1 MPDTLRNA
9 IATDIPEPYEV
20 APFELDHDI
29 TRRDSWLFA
38 PLIAAAVTLPILA
51 TVFLGASVWHLA
63 TSDEAS
69 LYSSQPTTF
78 ATRWPSREMP
88 QIVIR

>member
-1 MPDTLRNA
+1 MRDNLHNA
-9 IATDIPEPYEV
+9 IATDIPEPYDT

-38 PLIAAAVTLPILA
+38 PLIAAAVALPIVA
-51 TVFLGASVWHLA
+51 TVFLGASAYQLA
-63 TSDEAS
+63 TGTS

-78 ATRWPSREMP
+78 ATRWPTREMP
-88 QIVIR
+88 LVVIR

>member
-1 MPDTLRNA
+1 MRHNLRDA
-9 IATDIPEPYEV
+9 IATDLPEPYER

-29 TRRDSWLFA
+29 TRRDSWMFA
-38 PLIAAAVTLPILA
+38 PLIAAAVTLPIVV
-51 TVFLGASVWHLA
+51 TVLLGASAYQLA
-63 TSDEAS
+63 TGTS

-88 QIVIR
+88 LVVIR

>member
-1 MPDTLRNA
+1 MRDNLRNA

-51 TVFLGASVWHLA
+51 TVFLGASAYQLA
-63 TSDEAS
+63 TGGAS

-78 ATRWPSREMP
+78 ATRWPTREMP
-88 QIVIR
+88 TIVVR

>member
-1 MPDTLRNA
+1 MRDNLRNT
-9 IATDIPEPYEV
+9 IATDLREPSEV

-29 TRRDSWLFA
+29 TRRDSWMFA
-38 PLIAAAVTLPILA
+38 PLIAAAVTLPIVA
-51 TVFLGASVWHLA
+51 TVLLGASAWHLA

-88 QIVIR
+88 LIVVR

>member
-1 MPDTLRNA
+1 MRDNLSNT

-29 TRRDSWLFA
+29 TRRDSWMFA
-38 PLIAAAVTLPILA
+38 PLIAAAVALPIVA
-51 TVFLGASVWHLA
+51 TVLLGASAWRLA

-78 ATRWPSREMP
+78 ATRWPTREMP
-88 QIVIR
+88 QIVVR